1 MVLAIVILIIAIIVA
16 LIFIPKLKKQQD
28 RKAIIVFSFLLLI
41 GTALNMGIALKIHIP
56 SPLDLITFIFTPIRD
71 YIVSF
76 TK

>member
-1 MVLAIVILIIAIIVA
+1 MILAVAILIISVILA

-28 RKAIIVFSFLLLI
+28 TKAIVVFSILLLI

-71 YIVSF
+71 YIVSL